1 VVTVHRGVFHS
12 IPVVGIY
19 GALAY
24 LLSAASYSPVE
35 RWWMALGAWAG
46 ALSHLILDEIWSVDF
61 MGARLKKSAGTA
73 LSFWKKK
80 SPYAST
86 AAWLLLLALLLG
98 ALFENT
104 WKPLVWPEAT
114 MHKIL
119 RVKRS
124 PQ

>member
-1 VVTVHRGVFHS
+1 
-12 IPVVGIY
+12 
-19 GALAY
+19 
-24 LLSAASYSPVE
+24 
-35 RWWMALGAWAG
+35 MALGAWAG